1 MQGTSASH
9 IGVLPEDSR
18 FAALLEIP
26 EDQWFDR
33 KSARVAPR
41 DLAPLLVAFATA
53 EGGTIAIGVH
63 DGRYD
68 GQLLNPDRENALR
81 QVAMDHTVPPV
92 RMETEKLVLGDDQS
106 ILLLHIRPGEQ
117 VNETSK
123 GDAFL
128 RVGDET
134 RKLGFNQRRELAYD
148 RGSAQFEG
156 EAVPGANEG
165 ALDHDQ
171 LQRYREA
178 IGADADN
185 STALRARSLLTRTG
199 DLTVA
204 GLLLLGHHPQERF
217 PQALVRVMR
226 FAERDPGTGSRQTL
240 ESGKDRRFEDPI
252 PNVLDQAAECIARWM
267 PKRRALGASRRF
279 EEMREIGLVDPLYEQ
294 TGGSVRLTLTA
305 ASRLDPELEGQLPA
319 GAEDLVRLLRQHGG
333 PSALERSSSSPGGPD
348 RGSGMYSKLCGM
360 PASWPGREIPPRIP
374 EPLGGLSIGLGT
386 CAHETTRSYS
396 KKI

>member
-117 VNETSK
+117 VYETSK

-128 RVGDET
+128 RGGDET

-165 ALDHDQ
+165 A
-171 LQRYREA
+171 
-178 IGADADN
+178 
-185 STALRARSLLTRTG
+185 G

-240 ESGKDRRFEDPI
+240 ESGKDRRFEGPI

-305 ASRLDPELEGQLPA
+305 ALRLDPELEGQLPA

-360 PASWPGREIPPRIP
+360 PASWPGREISPRIP
-374 EPLGGLSIGLGT
+374 EPLGGLSIDLDT